1 MNSLKKTLL
10 LLILASFFNC
20 VMLADLYEGFDFN
33 TQKTKSMG
41 LKDTLS
47 GNTSFGWLG
56 GWQIGLGNALYSPD
70 DISFENLK
78 STGGSALI
86 KSEKINAQVFGRGY
100 ITRQTK
106 VAYEGEIYGS
116 FRIVPGF
123 MAEQS
128 VIGMVFSLP
137 NVSKMNVKNGLFAIC
152 PKRFGGLLGMVG
164 AKGKTYKVVE
174 GNPCLKGR
182 EYLVI
187 WKMVDLPKMGDAA
200 DVSIEFWVL
209 NTEQVDYFASKQ
221 FEDKYLS
228 LAEPG
233 DLKNQ
238 VSQYG
243 RKDLKDTKRSLY
255 KGIVMTPFVFNT
267 NNVKFDE
274 IKISTKGIKDAVGL
288 K

>member
-1 MNSLKKTLL
+1 MNYLIKSLI
-10 LLILASFFNC
+10 LLIMASLSNGALLAN
-20 VMLADLYEGFDFN
+20 LYEGFDFDAKKN
-33 TQKTKSMG
+33 ESLGLTK
-41 LKDTLS
+41 TLS
-47 GNTSFGWLG
+47 GATSYGWTNGWKLG
-56 GWQIGLGNALYSPD
+56 SGRALFSIE
-70 DISFENLK
+70 DISFDQLE
-78 STGGSALI
+78 STGGSVVI
-86 KSEKINAQVFGRGY
+86 KGEKRNANFFGKGFA
-100 ITRQTK
+100 TRQTN

-123 MAEQS
+123 MTEDT
-128 VIGMVFSLP
+128 VVGMVFSLP
-137 NVSKMNVKNGLFAIC
+137 NVAEMSVRNGLFAIC
-152 PKRFGGLLGMVG
+152 PKRWGGPLGMVG

-221 FEDKYLS
+221 FEDKFLS